1 MLLVCDEEWRI
12 APFAHTARFG
22 GYDACLCFEAGEIS
36 EDGEDGV
43 IVRRKGAGTMR
54 VRATG
59 RASHSGSAPQQGV
72 TRCSRSRTRRSR
84 AQLRPTRTDRP
95 S

>member
-1 MLLVCDEEWRI
+1 ME
-12 APFAHTARFG
+12 RFS

-43 IVRRKGAGTMR
+43 IVRRKGAGTLR

-59 RASHSGSAPQQGV
+59 RASHSGSAPQNGRNALLALAHTAIEV
-72 TRCSRSRTRRSR
+72 AATADPT
-84 AQLRPTRTDRP
+84 ARPAHGRTDGRP
-95 S
+95 VG